1 MQIIEDSNKLVF
13 GKYHNLVLLLLGFF
27 LSTIIGGGFGSYFQ
41 NKSWYF
47 KNRVK
52 LQEEEQKV
60 ATNIFEQ
67 ISTVMDKRLYRS
79 RLWFWRMESNESPEE
94 IYKYLN
100 QYRLVLYEWND
111 NLNRNLALIQRYFG
125 KDLKIHFLNEIN
137 DKFGSIGSDLEK
149 MYKGSFKDDILEIDK
164 KMDSLNITIYKFNV
178 ALITLIQ
185 NRKIGTFRDDKF
197 NKSLEL

>member
-1 MQIIEDSNKLVF
+1 MQIIEESNKLVF
-13 GKYHNLVLLLLGFF
+13 GKYHNLILLLLGFF
-27 LSTIIGGGFGSYFQ
+27 LTTIIGGGFGNYFQ
-41 NKSWYF
+41 NKSWNY
-47 KNRVK
+47 KNRIK

-60 ATNIFEQ
+60 ATKIFEQ

-79 RLWFWRMESNESPEE
+79 RLWFWRMESNEDPKVINE
-94 IYKYLN
+94 YLN

-125 KDLKIHFLNEIN
+125 MDLKIHFLNEIN

-149 MYKGSFKDDILEIDK
+149 VYKNSFQDDLSTIEK
-164 KMDSLNITIYKFNV
+164 KLDSLNITIYKFNV

-185 NRKIGTFRDDKF
+185 NRKIGTFRDKNF
-197 NKSLEL
+197 NNTLEL